1 MKSLSSLSP
10 TQSIIIRFL
19 CNLWRRNH
27 AQVKIARFNATKAHD
42 GSLATNRL
50 LEMLDAE
57 LAAAESRR
65 AAAFHELMNFVDEI
79 GLDGAELMELLYT
92 EPTSY

>member
-1 MKSLSSLSP
+1 MKSLSSLTP

-19 CNLWRRNH
+19 CNLWQRNR
-27 AQVKIARFNATKAHD
+27 AQVKLARIDSVKAYA
-42 GSLATNRL
+42 GLAPNRL

-65 AAAFHELMNFVDEI
+65 AAAFHELMNYVDEI
-79 GLDGAELMELLYT
+79 GLDDLEVVNLL
-92 EPTSY
+92 EPKLSH